1 MDDTGKSA
9 EKPPKT
15 FKALIAIFC
24 LVVLFLVY
32 CLTVVVRGVGL
43 YDWVKQTELE
53 PMQTGRFVG
62 KAYEIDPAI
71 GPVLSKSAAGVW
83 LIPKGVP
90 VPFRHDDEG
99 LRVPLRVGHS
109 FDGHRHPR
117 LLFLGDSFTYGMLV
131 ATEDTFPFRTALKLH
146 GEAINGGVPGHGLA
160 QMVLRARQLIPKY
173 KPDYVVVQYSPWLV
187 GRAQSEFLPGSGD
200 MFAVPYYFDDESG
213 GASVAPAHF
222 TQSSAVLSRLEQYKT
237 SPSGLADEVSFL
249 WRAAFPLVTHRD
261 ANVAILRAEQWLGL
275 APRPSPRPEAIV
287 RAAYAELDG
296 IARRNGGQMV
306 ILAMLNLG
314 WPLEVPDYAFPP
326 ATPRVNAWD
335 AMVAR
340 LGPQPDEFVH
350 HYFLWRGDPPE
361 PVDPH
366 PSEEA
371 HAVIADVLAGQI
383 LKLGK
388 QQDQGGPESQKRL

>member
-1 MDDTGKSA
+1 MDNIRKTA
-9 EKPPKT
+9 ANPKT

-24 LVVLFLVY
+24 LVFLFLVY
-32 CLTVVVRGVGL
+32 CLAVVVRGVGL
-43 YDWVKQTELE
+43 YGWVKQTDLE

-109 FDGHRHPR
+109 FDGHQHPR

-131 ATEDTFPFRTALKLH
+131 AAEDSFTFRAAQKLR

-187 GRAQSEFLPGSGD
+187 GRAQSEFMPGSGD
-200 MFAVPYYFDDESG
+200 MFATPYYFDDKSG
-213 GASVAPAHF
+213 SASVAPAYF
-222 TQSSAVLSRLEQYKT
+222 AQSSAMLSRLEKYKT
-237 SPSGLADEVSFL
+237 SPAGLADEVSFV
-249 WRAAFPLVTHRD
+249 WRAAFPLITRRD
-261 ANVAILRAEQWLGL
+261 ANVAVFRARQWLGL
-275 APRPSPRPEAIV
+275 APKPSPRPDAIV
-287 RAAYAELDG
+287 RAAYAELDE
-296 IARRNGGQMV
+296 IARKNGGQMV
-306 ILAMLNLG
+306 VLVLLNLG
-314 WPLEVPDYAFPP
+314 WPLQVPEDAFPP
-326 ATPRVNAWD
+326 AAPRVNAWN
-335 AMVAR
+335 ALVER
-340 LGPQPDEFVH
+340 LGPQADDYVR
-350 HYFLWRGDPPE
+350 HYFLWRGNPPE

-366 PSEEA
+366 PSEEG
-371 HAVIADVLAGQI
+371 HAVIADAVAERI
-383 LKLGK
+383 LLLEK
-388 QQDQGGPESQKRL
+388 QQDPGGPGRQKRL